1 VTSKRSCFVIAP
13 IGRAG
18 SDVRKR
24 SDQLIKHVLEPVL
37 GDRYEIRR
45 ADQLGKPGIITSQVI
60 EHVVN
65 DDLVAADLTSRNPN
79 VFYELAVRH
88 ALRKPLIQLIA
99 AGEELPF
106 DVAGMRTIFI
116 DIHDLDNVN
125 EAKREI
131 EEQVHAMD
139 EDATPIDT
147 PIDVALN
154 AEQLRGSG
162 DVVQKSLG
170 ELLQAVTELR
180 NELRADRSQ
189 RTAAFYGAGTFGE
202 GTFLGGTFGRSTYGR
217 TTLPYPP
224 AGVTLEEALMGLTDD
239 ERRNITFGALLDR
252 AAEVSAK
259 REARLE
265 KLRHDAELDL
275 AHEALEEQHARE
287 LEEEEEAEQEEEE
300 EQARELEE
308 EERAAL
314 ELEDEERDQ

>member
-1 VTSKRSCFVIAP
+1 
-13 IGRAG
+13 
-18 SDVRKR
+18 VRKR
-24 SDQLIKHVLEPVL
+24 SDQLIEHVLKPVL
-37 GDRYEIRR
+37 GERYEIRR

-116 DIHDLDNVN
+116 DIHDLDSVN
-125 EAKREI
+125 EAKKEI
-131 EEQVHAMD
+131 QEQVHAME

-162 DVVQKSLG
+162 DVVQKSLS

-180 NELRADRSQ
+180 SELRADRSQ
-189 RTAAFYGAGTFGE
+189 RTAAIYGAGTYGV
-202 GTFLGGTFGRSTYGR
+202 GTYGGPTYVG
-217 TTLPYPP
+217 TTLPY
-224 AGVTLEEALMGLTDD
+224 ASGVTLDEVLMGLTDE
-239 ERRNITFGALLDR
+239 ERRNITVHGLQAR
-252 AAEVSAK
+252 AAELFAK
-259 REARLE
+259 RESRLE
-265 KLRHDAELDL
+265 KLRHDAEMDL
-275 AHEALEEQHARE
+275 AHEALEEERARE
-287 LEEEEEAEQEEEE
+287 LEEEEEEEEDERARELQEEEL
-300 EQARELEE
+300 A
-308 EERAAL
+308 
-314 ELEDEERDQ
+314 LEDEERDQ